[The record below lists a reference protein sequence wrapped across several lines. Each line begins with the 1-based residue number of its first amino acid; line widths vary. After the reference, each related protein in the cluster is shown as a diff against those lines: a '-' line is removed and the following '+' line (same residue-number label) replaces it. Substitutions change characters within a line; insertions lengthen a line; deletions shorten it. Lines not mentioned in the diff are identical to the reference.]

1 VPAAH
6 GVGEPKRPPQ
16 GTPEAGTTGWE
27 KDSSIV
33 RQVVTDFETPM
44 LDGYPGTTAAG
55 TALAG
60 VSTLGAPKPT
70 WFAAETRTK

>member
-44 LDGYPGTTAAG
+44 LDG
-55 TALAG
+55 
-60 VSTLGAPKPT
+60 
-70 WFAAETRTK
+70 